1 MYTIMIFGSSQ
12 KHIQFQQTNTTNSI
26 MFVPCA
32 KFNASLIYRGSSIK
46 DVRTNLGIFGP
57 PPPPLVQ
64 ACPHLFDHPLPLP
77 LPLSVRTQ
85 DWHYLKHCNL

>member
-12 KHIQFQQTNTTNSI
+12 KHIQFQQSNTTKSI

-46 DVRTNLGIFGP
+46 DVRTNLGIFGTP
-57 PPPPLVQ
+57 PS
-64 ACPHLFDHPLPLP
+64 LPQSRPVHIWLTTP
-77 LPLSVRTQ
+77 FPSPSPCLCAHKTGII
-85 DWHYLKHCNL
+85 